1 LQFRGLTWRE
11 QPFYHHAL
19 ALRHDAAAMTFK
31 PALLPLLV
39 SSLLVLSACSGDG
52 SGKDSAAA
60 PASVSGMIAAAKA
73 DPSSAMFQDLQ
84 GQGFDLSA
92 FAGKKVFLNYWA
104 TWCAP
109 CIREIPAIASA
120 AATLEPE
127 NYVFLLASD
136 EKPEV
141 ISAFLAERGFTGNFV
156 KLNGYFGSHGIDAVP
171 SSLLYDEQGNLVKT
185 WGGAFEWDTPQMLA
199 EIRTGAAAP

>member
-1 LQFRGLTWRE
+1 
-11 QPFYHHAL
+11 
-19 ALRHDAAAMTFK
+19 MTRK
-31 PALLPLLV
+31 PVLLPLLL
-39 SSLLVLSACSGDG
+39 SSLLALSACSGDG
-52 SGKDSAAA
+52 AGDTAATA
-60 PASVSGMIAAAKA
+60 ATSVSGMIAAAA
-73 DPSSAMFQDLQ
+73 NDPNSTMYQDLE
-84 GQGFDLSA
+84 GHGFDLSA
-92 FAGKKVFLNYWA
+92 FAGKKVFVNYWA

-136 EKPEV
+136 ETPDT
-141 ISAFLAERGFTGNFV
+141 ISAFLADRGFSGNFV

-185 WGGAFEWDTPQMLA
+185 WAGAFEWNTPEMLA
-199 EIRTGAAAP
+199 EIRGGAATP